1 MARAGFRRYATYR
14 LAAVAGLT
22 TNSVFG
28 LIRASILLAAIGAA
42 GTSIA
47 GYTAGQ
53 ASSFVWWSQGLVAA
67 VGLFGLTEMSQR
79 VRSGDVAVDFA
90 RPVDPQLAFL
100 AADLGRAG
108 FQLLARGLP
117 SLLVGAV
124 TFGIALPQSPWLWPL
139 GLLSIGL
146 AVMISFGCRY
156 AVDLTSFWL
165 VENRGLQLVYLVVSG
180 FLGGLYV
187 PVHWFPQWLQE
198 IAHRTPFPS
207 MLQGPI
213 DVLSGRAG
221 LAEAW
226 GIVLVQTLW
235 AAAALALGQLLT
247 RRGRRRLEVQG
258 G

>member
-67 VGLFGLTEMSQR
+67 VGLFGLTEMAQR

-90 RPVDPQLAFL
+90 RPVDPQLAYL

-117 SLLVGAV
+117 SLLVGAA
-124 TFGIALPQSPWLWPL
+124 TFGIALPQGPWLWPL

-146 AVMISFGCRY
+146 AVTISFGCRY

-165 VENRGLQLVYLVVSG
+165 VENRGVQLVYLVVSG

-187 PVHWFPQWLQE
+187 PVHWFPQWLQA

-213 DVLSGRAG
+213 DVVSGRAG
-221 LAEAW
+221 PAEAW